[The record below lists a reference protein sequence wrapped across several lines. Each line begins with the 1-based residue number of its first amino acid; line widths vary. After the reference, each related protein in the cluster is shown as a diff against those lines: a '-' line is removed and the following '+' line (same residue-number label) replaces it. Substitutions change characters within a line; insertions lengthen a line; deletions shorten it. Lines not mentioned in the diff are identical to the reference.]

1 MLLYTILS
9 YLLIVQN
16 STCNQLSYK
25 SLEHATDAIF
35 EVTASS
41 LEEAFV
47 VAAKSVIET
56 ILDTNT
62 VEEKEQKT
70 LVVSGK
76 DLRYLLYNWLEE
88 LIILTITD
96 GFAAKTITV
105 QIEKN
110 TEYKILARLEGE
122 KIDIKKHHFKVEI
135 KAPTFHEMEIKQNG
149 AVYMRYLLDL

>member
-1 MLLYTILS
+1 M
-9 YLLIVQN
+9 
-16 STCNQLSYK
+16 SYK

-35 EVTASS
+35 EVNAAN

-56 ILDTNT
+56 IIDTKT
-62 VEEKEQKT
+62 VDEKEEKT
-70 LVVSGK
+70 LTVSGI

-88 LIILTITD
+88 IIILTITD
-96 GFAAKTITV
+96 GFAVKTLDV
-105 QIEKN
+105 EIEKN
-110 TEYKILARLEGE
+110 SDYKISAKLRGE

-135 KAPTFHEMEIKQNG
+135 KAPTFHDMEIKQNG